1 MAIRI
6 ITDSTCDIARENQER
21 MKIKVVPLT
30 VNFSDAS
37 YSDGVDITN
46 EQFFEK
52 LDTCKSLPTTSQVT
66 PQAFVDVFQECL
78 DDGDDVVGI
87 FLSGDISGTFQAACM
102 AKETLGSDKIHVVD
116 SRNAT
121 LALALIVSEAVKS
134 REAGSSAIEI
144 AEMVKLL
151 TPKVRLMA
159 MMGTLKFL
167 HKGGRLSLAQT
178 VIGEALGVK
187 PLASIIDGKVT
198 AIGKA
203 RGIPAA
209 FKLILQKIKD
219 DLPDKRYGYT
229 FAHACVPD
237 LVEKLI
243 DYLREPLQLTEWL
256 SCNIG
261 SIIGTHTGKGAVGFA
276 YVAK

>member
-1 MAIRI
+1 MAIKI
-6 ITDSTCDIARENQER
+6 ITDSTCDITREDQER
-21 MKIKVVPLT
+21 MDILVIPLT

-37 YSDGVDITN
+37 YADGVDITN
-46 EQFFEK
+46 EQFYVK
-52 LDTCKSLPTTSQVT
+52 LDECKKLPTTSQVT
-66 PQAFVDVFQECL
+66 PEAFVDAFKKYL
-78 DDGDDVVGI
+78 DAGDEIVGI
-87 FLSGDISGTFQAACM
+87 FISGDISGTYQAACM
-102 AKETLGSDKIHVVD
+102 AKETLGSDKIHLVD

-121 LALALIVSEAVKS
+121 LALALLVSEAVKS
-134 REAGSSAIEI
+134 RDSGASAAEI
-144 AEMVKLL
+144 AELIKSL

-167 HKGGRLSLAQT
+167 HMGGRLSLAQK
-178 VIGEALGVK
+178 VIGEAIGMK

-209 FKLILQKIKD
+209 FKAILQKVMD

-229 FAHACVPD
+229 FAHACTPET
-237 LVEKLI
+237 VEKLI
-243 DYLREPLQLTEWL
+243 DFLKEPLELTEWL
-256 SCNIG
+256 TCNIG
-261 SIIGTHTGKGAVGFA
+261 SIIGTHTGKGAIGFA